1 MGIGTMSLVETRDIV
16 TEDQAAWR
24 RLWSSYCDFYGTAL
38 PPAVTESTW
47 KRIVDPQSAFVGR
60 IAELDGEIVGF
71 SLSVI
76 HECSWTIAPVCY
88 LEDLYVKPDARGRGI
103 GSALIEDIIRLSRQ
117 NAWARVYWNTE
128 ADNAAARRLYDRF
141 CQADGFVRYRLY
153 LD

>member
-1 MGIGTMSLVETRDIV
+1 MKIRDIV
-16 TEDQAAWR
+16 AEDRTAWR
-24 RLWSSYCDFYGTAL
+24 ELWTGYCDFYRSAL

-47 KRIVDPQSAFVGR
+47 QRIVDPQSAFVGR
-60 IAELDGEIVGF
+60 IAELGGEIAGF

-76 HECSWTIAPVCY
+76 HECSWTLAPVCY
-88 LEDLYVKPDARGRGI
+88 LEDLYVKPDARGRGV
-103 GSALIEDIIRLSRQ
+103 GSALIEDVLRLSRQ

-128 ADNAAARRLYDRF
+128 ADNASARRLYDRF